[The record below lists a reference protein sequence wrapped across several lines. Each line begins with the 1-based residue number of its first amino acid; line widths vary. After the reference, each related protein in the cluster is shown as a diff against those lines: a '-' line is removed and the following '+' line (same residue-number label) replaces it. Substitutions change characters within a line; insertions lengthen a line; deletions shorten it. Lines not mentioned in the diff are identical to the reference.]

1 MVAARLAVGEVS
13 PMTLTLFRWV
23 LCFGALWIF
32 SRKEIKAHWHTLV
45 PRWRYVALM
54 GSIGLTAYGG
64 LLYVAAGHTS
74 GVNLS
79 IIQGSI
85 PVFVIAGGFIFLRVR
100 TSPGALAGVA
110 LTIVGIVWMATRG
123 ELLALAGIT
132 LNIGDLYVLGAAL
145 CYASYALALPR
156 RPKVPA
162 IVFFAALCAVGALSS
177 GTLFAIE
184 AWRGETYMP
193 TLFGLAI
200 LAFVGIFPSF
210 VAQLFFMRGVALIGP
225 GRAGLFINLVPVFG
239 ALLSV
244 LILGEQ
250 FETFHAV
257 ALVCVLGGI
266 YLAERGRSTT

>member
-1 MVAARLAVGEVS
+1 
-13 PMTLTLFRWV
+13 MTLTFFRWV

-32 SRKEIKAHWHTLV
+32 SRDEIRTHWSTVV

-64 LLYVAAGHTS
+64 LLYVAASHTS

-85 PVFVIAGGFIFLRVR
+85 PVFVIAGGFIFMNVR

-110 LTIVGIVWMATRG
+110 LTILGIVWMATRG
-123 ELLALAGIT
+123 ELLALAEVT

-145 CYASYALALPR
+145 CYAGYALGLPR
-156 RPKVPA
+156 RPAVPA
-162 IVFFAALCAVGALSS
+162 IVFFAALCAVGAMSS
-177 GTLFAIE
+177 GVLFAIE
-184 AWRGETYMP
+184 AWRGETFLP
-193 TLFGLAI
+193 TLAGLLI

-244 LILGEQ
+244 LVLGEP

-257 ALVCVLGGI
+257 ALLCVLGGI
-266 YLAERGRSTT
+266 YLAERGRKTA